1 MTLGSLAYGKA
12 GDPATKSGSATRQ
25 EIAMH
30 RLVLVAGL
38 GVCLASGAAA
48 QEVSISDIRT
58 QAFLERSGKLSDDL
72 STAGKPLKNLPRPGN
87 ELGEPANALLVTLVF
102 KGAKNS
108 EASNK
113 IARDMAQVTVK
124 QMAGDVQKVLLYRV
138 FGGFS
143 FGETGQ
149 TTKAF
154 MLDDAV
160 CAPVEI
166 DVKVGRTR
174 KTETL
179 DLSCEA
185 PAVAQADVT
194 TTGSVKQPA
203 RR

>member
-1 MTLGSLAYGKA
+1 LLRTRNEVR
-12 GDPATKSGSATRQ
+12 RQ
-25 EIAMH
+25 ENRPMFRH
-30 RLVLVAGL
+30 VLLAGL
-38 GVCLASGAAA
+38 GLCLATAASA
-48 QEVSISDIRT
+48 QEVSIQDIRA

-72 STAGKPLKNLPRPGN
+72 SASDKSIKNLPRPGN

-102 KGAKNS
+102 KGPKNG

-113 IARDMAQVTVK
+113 LARDMAQVTVK
-124 QMAGDVQKVLLYRV
+124 QMSGDIQKTLLFRA

-143 FGETGQ
+143 FGENGQ
-149 TTKAF
+149 TVKAF
-154 MLDDAV
+154 MLEDAV
-160 CAPVEI
+160 CAPIEI

-194 TTGSVKQPA
+194 TTASVKKPA

>member
-1 MTLGSLAYGKA
+1 MYRSVLLAG
-12 GDPATKSGSATRQ
+12 
-25 EIAMH
+25 M
-30 RLVLVAGL
+30 GL
-38 GVCLASGAAA
+38 CLATAATA
-48 QEVSISDIRT
+48 QDVAIQDIKA

-72 STAGKPLKNLPRPGN
+72 SGTDKTIKNLPRPGN

-102 KGAKNS
+102 KGPKNG

-113 IARDMAQVTVK
+113 LARDMAQVTVK
-124 QMAGDVQKVLLYRV
+124 QMAGDVQKTLLFRA

-143 FGETGQ
+143 FGENGQ
-149 TTKAF
+149 TVKAF
-154 MLDDAV
+154 MLEDAV
-160 CAPVEI
+160 CAPIEI

-194 TTGSVKQPA
+194 ATGSVKKPA

>member
-1 MTLGSLAYGKA
+1 MFRVVLA
-12 GDPATKSGSATRQ
+12 
-25 EIAMH
+25 
-30 RLVLVAGL
+30 AGL
-38 GVCLASGAAA
+38 GLSFATASAA
-48 QEVSISDIRT
+48 QEVSIADIRT

-72 STAGKPLKNLPRPGN
+72 SGTEKPLKNLPRPGN

-124 QMAGDVQKVLLYRV
+124 QMAGDVQKILLYRV

-149 TTKAF
+149 SVKAF

-160 CAPVEI
+160 CAPIEI

-194 TTGSVKQPA
+194 TTGSVKKPA